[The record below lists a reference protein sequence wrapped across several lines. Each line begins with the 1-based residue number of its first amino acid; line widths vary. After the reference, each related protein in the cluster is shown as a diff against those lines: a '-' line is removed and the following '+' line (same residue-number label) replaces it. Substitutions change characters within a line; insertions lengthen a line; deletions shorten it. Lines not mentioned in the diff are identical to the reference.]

1 MGARR
6 IVFSR
11 YADRD
16 LRRIVRFIAREN
28 PAAAERLGLKLID
41 RAVALSDPA
50 FVKMGPALKKRPE
63 IRRLVE
69 GRYLILYRVFP
80 DRVRILRFWHT
91 AQNPRKLK
99 VDV

>member
-1 MGARR
+1 L
-6 IVFSR
+6 
-11 YADRD
+11 Y
-16 LRRIVRFIAREN
+16 
-28 PAAAERLGLKLID
+28 
-41 RAVALSDPA
+41 DPD
-50 FVKMGPALKKRPE
+50 FGMLVSALKKRPE

-91 AQNPRKLK
+91 ARNPRKLK